1 MMTDILPY
9 HDIDMFI
16 NYIKKCKGIDLSSYR
31 RSFLSRRLNVR
42 LKSVGILSL
51 KEYISFL
58 KDNPEEFYKLL
69 DNLSINVSEFFRD
82 PEVFSQI
89 YKECL
94 PQLIKEKQIKK
105 EKIIKCWSCGCSY
118 GEEPYSLAILFNE
131 YFRENKTSLSVII
144 WATDI
149 DNEALE
155 IAKKGEYS
163 KQSLRNI
170 DYKLID
176 RYFDVFSS
184 ERYRIKD
191 EVKKMVTFKRHDFLT
206 DPPLKNMDIIF
217 FRNVRIYFSG
227 PKSKE
232 ALSVIGDSLKEGGFL
247 ILGKVESIPDFL
259 RDVFEPISLKNKIFR
274 KVKKGG
280 DYGA

>member
-1 MMTDILPY
+1 MMTDTLSY

-16 NYIKKCKGIDLSSYR
+16 NYIKKYKGIDLDSYR
-31 RSFLSRRLNVR
+31 RSFLSRRLNIR
-42 LKSVGILSL
+42 LKNVGISSL
-51 KEYISFL
+51 REYISFL
-58 KDNPEEFYKLL
+58 KNNSKEFYKLL

-82 PEVFSQI
+82 PEVSSQI
-89 YKECL
+89 YKECF

-131 YFRENKTSLSVII
+131 YFRENKSPLSVII

-149 DNEALE
+149 DNEALD
-155 IAKKGEYS
+155 IARKGEYS
-163 KQSLRNI
+163 KQSLRNV

-176 RYFDVFSS
+176 RYFDTLSP

-191 EVKKMVTFKRHDFLT
+191 DVKKMVTFKRHDFLA

-227 PKSKE
+227 SKSKE
-232 ALSVIGDSLKEGGFL
+232 ALYVIGDSLKEGGFL
-247 ILGKVESIPDFL
+247 ILGKVESILDFL
-259 RDVFEPISLKNKIFR
+259 RDVFKPLSLKNKIFR
-274 KVKKGG
+274 KIKKGG